1 MKVALKEL
9 NNQIGD
15 TRMEQLNNTMTT
27 HEKVEAF
34 IATVRDSFI
43 GSQQVYTEGS
53 CYHFYLILKQVF
65 PQAEPYYDADHII
78 SKIDDKYYD
87 ITGEVRGD
95 LNLEIYERL
104 PSYSLKAPYN
114 IYKTK

>member
-1 MKVALKEL
+1 
-9 NNQIGD
+9 
-15 TRMEQLNNTMTT
+15 MTT

-34 IATVRDSFI
+34 IATIRDSFI

-65 PQAEPYYDADHII
+65 PQTQPHYDEDHVV
-78 SKIDDKYYD
+78 SEIDGKYYD
-87 ITGEVRGD
+87 ITGEIRGD
-95 LNLEIYERL
+95 LNLAKYERV

-114 IYKTK
+114 IYKDKQ